1 MEGITINIKKLSIL
15 GFVCIVAFLI
25 SLGTVPALGQTT
37 WNVPG
42 DASNTC
48 TVGNSS
54 CNTIQGAIDAATSGD
69 TIVVAAGNYP
79 ENLILSKSLTLR
91 GAQAGIDACGRIAI
105 ESIIAT
111 SGSLLTLVT
120 GSAGSV
126 IDGFTFSGG
135 TRQIESAS
143 GPIDN
148 VQILN
153 NRFVGF
159 TGNGVFLNDNGID
172 ITVSQ
177 NSIDGASQASGGA
190 FHLDQDNFDGFHF
203 IDNCVSNG
211 VTGFFVDGNRNV
223 GSSLNRSPLFSG
235 NIFELNVTGVNI
247 GSRAIE
253 DAEISGNTFK
263 DNDFDGLQGGPKNTM
278 ITDNSFTGNGRS
290 GLALTSFGNTNSDRG
305 AQNNSITNNC
315 FTGNGFINSGRAVSF
330 SATQF
335 AGTISTNTLNQNN
348 ISGNAVGAGYTG
360 TETINAENNWWGA
373 ADGPSGNGTGSGDV
387 VDGISGGGAIDF
399 DPFLTVEASDTP
411 CSPPLIEEICST
423 LGDDRFRFLPDVDVF
438 IFEGMEG
445 ETVHVTL
452 DYDPDGVSHGNK
464 AALSL
469 FNRIGH
475 GFIFKTDIGPLP
487 DEITVK
493 LKKNGT
499 YWITVQELFRH
510 GAFRGDYCLTIESD
524 AADQP
529 ELLPTPSVE

>member
-1 MEGITINIKKLSIL
+1 
-15 GFVCIVAFLI
+15 
-25 SLGTVPALGQTT
+25 
-37 WNVPG
+37 
-42 DASNTC
+42 
-48 TVGNSS
+48 VGNSS

-79 ENLILSKSLTLR
+79 ENLVLDKDLTLN
-91 GAQAGIDACGRIAI
+91 GAQAGVDACGRIAS
-105 ESIIAT
+105 ESVITA
-111 SGSLLTLVT
+111 SGTLLTLVT

-153 NRFVGF
+153 NIFVGF
-159 TGNGVFLNDNGID
+159 TGNGVFLNDNGVD

-177 NSIDGASQASGGA
+177 NSIDGTSQASGGA
-190 FHLDQDNFDGFHF
+190 FHLDQDNFDGFNF
-203 IDNCVSNG
+203 TDNCVSNG
-211 VTGFFVDGNRNV
+211 ATGFFVDGTRNV
-223 GSSLNRSPLFSG
+223 GSSINRSPLFSG
-235 NIFELNVTGVNI
+235 NIFELNDTGANI
-247 GSRAIE
+247 GRKAIE
-253 DAEISGNTFK
+253 DGEISGNTFK
-263 DNDFDGLQGGPKNTM
+263 DNTFDGLQGGPLNTL
-278 ITDNSFTGNGRS
+278 ISGNTFSGNGRS
-290 GLALTSFGNTNSDRG
+290 GLALTGFGGSGDSTRG
-305 AQNNSITNNC
+305 AQGNSVTNNC
-315 FTGNGFINSGRAVSF
+315 FSGNLTEAVFFSSG
-330 SATQF
+330 QF
-335 AGTISTNTLNQNN
+335 PGTISTNTFNQNN
-348 ISGNAVGAGYTG
+348 ISGNTAGATYTG

-373 ADGPSGNGTGSGDV
+373 ADGPSGDGTGSGYSV
-387 VDGISGGGAIDF
+387 NGASGGGAIDF

-411 CSPPLIEEICST
+411 RSPPLIEEICST

-493 LKKNGT
+493 LKKDGT

>member
-1 MEGITINIKKLSIL
+1 MKGKIISNNKLNIPC
-15 GFVCIVAFLI
+15 FVFIVISLI
-25 SLGTVPALGQTT
+25 SLSTVPVFGQTT

-42 DASNTC
+42 DSTNTC
-48 TVGNSS
+48 TVANSS
-54 CNTIQGAIDAATSGD
+54 CDTIQGAVNAASSGD
-69 TIVVAAGNYP
+69 TIIVAAGNYP
-79 ENLILSKSLTLR
+79 ENLTLGKSLTLQ
-91 GAQAGIDACGRIAI
+91 GAQAGIDACGRIAS
-105 ESIIAT
+105 ESVITA
-111 SGSLLTLVT
+111 SGTLLTLVT

-135 TRQIESAS
+135 TKQIESAS

-153 NRFVGF
+153 NMFVGF

-190 FHLDQDNFDGFHF
+190 FHLDQDNFDGFNF
-203 IDNCVSNG
+203 TDNCVSNG
-211 VTGFFVDGNRNV
+211 ITGFFVDGNRNV
-223 GSSLNRSPLFSG
+223 GSSLNRSPLISG

-348 ISGNAVGAGYTG
+348 ISGNAVGAFYSG

-373 ADGPSGNGTGSGDV
+373 ADGPSGDGTGSGDSV
-387 VDGISGGGAIDF
+387 NGASVGGAIDF
-399 DPFLTVEASDTP
+399 DPFLTAEASDTP
-411 CSPPLIEEICST
+411 CSPPPIEEICST
-423 LGDDRFRFLPDVDVF
+423 LGDDRFRFLPDVDIF
-438 IFEGMEG
+438 TFEGMEG
-445 ETVHVTL
+445 ETVNITL
-452 DYDPDGVSHGNK
+452 DSDPDGVSQGSK
-464 AALSL
+464 ASLIL
-469 FNRIGH
+469 FNKIGH
-475 GFIFKTDIGPLP
+475 GFIFKTDIGSLP
-487 DEITVK
+487 NEITVK
-493 LKKNGT
+493 LRKDGA
-499 YWITVQELFRH
+499 YWITVQEQFRH
-510 GAFRGDYCLTIESD
+510 GGFRGDYCLTIVSD
-524 AADQP
+524 AVDQP